1 MMLQLDETRG
11 GVMPHLRKTFV
22 VPKRSEHEN
31 DPLMDDKR
39 SAFYNLHTSNVFP
52 MQEKAKGKR
61 PAAEGSGGKKKRARK
76 SRGEAPIYKDRVASA
91 NFIAFCAGPMLP
103 APENLFASNFLKAFS
118 SMNSMVYSYDSEVRE
133 HAAAREQFEKALADA
148 KIKSAEAITKQQ
160 EAEAKAAAE
169 KVERLRLTDESLRLR
184 QRSEAEI
191 ERLKR
196 LLTEEK
202 FLREKE
208 VARAR
213 KAAKR
218 EMTAEFAEKVKA
230 TEAKMVDFEEVSERY
245 MYFVQAKATIELIS
259 ELEGGKKIE
268 EEKEEVL
275 RWKAE
280 FADAEEEYI
289 RLGTTLREDLKIP
302 PVSPDSVHDS
312 LGQRSIEGAADE
324 VGVIDQSGSNLGAE
338 PTQTHEAEQDE

>member
-31 DPLMDDKR
+31 DPLVDDKR
-39 SAFYNLHTSNVFP
+39 SAFYNLHTSNVLP
-52 MQEKAKGKR
+52 MLLPCELSSRRKPKENVPRQRVLAGRKR
-61 PAAEGSGGKKKRARK
+61 ERGRAEVRLQ
-76 SRGEAPIYKDRVASA
+76 
-91 NFIAFCAGPMLP
+91 FIASCAGPMLP

-118 SMNSMVYSYDSEVRE
+118 SMNSMLYSYDSEVRE
-133 HAAAREQFEKALADA
+133 HAAAREKFEKALADA

-230 TEAKMVDFEEVSERY
+230 TEAKMVDFEERPQTLLSTEAPLPSY
-245 MYFVQAKATIELIS
+245 S

-280 FADAEEEYI
+280 FADAEEKYI